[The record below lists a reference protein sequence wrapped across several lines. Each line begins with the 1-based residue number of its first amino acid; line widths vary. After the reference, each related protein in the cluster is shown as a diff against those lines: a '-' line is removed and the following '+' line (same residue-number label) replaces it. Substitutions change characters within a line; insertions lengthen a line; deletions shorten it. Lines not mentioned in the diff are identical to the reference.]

1 MLKPTFFPFVFIVCF
16 CTLVSAQKSPDGPY
30 PIDPASERQEGVPEG
45 QLIRG
50 TFSESK
56 IFPGT
61 TREYAIYVP
70 HQYKRSRA
78 ACLMVVQD
86 GLKFIRDKGD
96 WKLPIVFDNL
106 IHSGE
111 MPVTIGLFVEP
122 GVVPA
127 ANENALAR
135 YNRSF
140 EYDAIDDRYVRFLLN
155 EMLPLVEKDYRISKL
170 PDDRAICGSSSGGI
184 AAFNVAWQR
193 PDKFRRVCTTVGTYI
208 GLRGAHEMSVMVRK
222 TEPKPLRV
230 FLQDGSHDLNIY
242 CGDWWVANQG
252 MLSALEFSGYE
263 VNHVWGEGGHNGK
276 HGGAIFPD
284 AMRWLWMDWPKAVET
299 HCDKSRSRADEML
312 VDGQKWELV
321 SKDKQFLGAVATDN
335 DGNVFYADRLA
346 GKIYKLDSE
355 GNEALFWQPNEEE
368 KSSDTEDA
376 SDAVSAAEKKVPT
389 DVVKINGIAVGAKG
403 QVYVSLFAQGKVI
416 ELAADGTFAST
427 LKSDVKPSGV
437 VAAHDG
443 TVYFTDVKS
452 RSVWMKSPDGEAKV
466 AGKGFSGLAGIT
478 LSPDQS
484 LVLVSDFAGRYVW
497 SSQRADDGSLLH
509 IQPYFHIHS
518 PAASV
523 DIRPRSEGMCV
534 AKSGWLL
541 VATGLGVQVCDQPGR
556 VNFIISSP
564 NNGRYPTDIAF
575 GGPDGQTLY
584 AVCGGRMFK
593 RKLKLT
599 GAQPWDTPVKPP
611 KPGL

>member
-140 EYDAIDDRYVRFLLN
+140 EYDAIDDRYVRFLLS

-222 TEPKPLRV
+222 AEPKPLRV

-263 VNHVWGEGGHNGK
+263 VNHVWGEGGHNGCLLYTSPSPRD
-276 HGGAIFPD
+276 G
-284 AMRWLWMDWPKAVET
+284 LL
-299 HCDKSRSRADEML
+299 SRM
-312 VDGQKWELV
+312 
-321 SKDKQFLGAVATDN
+321 
-335 DGNVFYADRLA
+335 
-346 GKIYKLDSE
+346 
-355 GNEALFWQPNEEE
+355 P
-368 KSSDTEDA
+368 SSA
-376 SDAVSAAEKKVPT
+376 
-389 DVVKINGIAVGAKG
+389 
-403 QVYVSLFAQGKVI
+403 
-416 ELAADGTFAST
+416 
-427 LKSDVKPSGV
+427 
-437 VAAHDG
+437 
-443 TVYFTDVKS
+443 
-452 RSVWMKSPDGEAKV
+452 
-466 AGKGFSGLAGIT
+466 
-478 LSPDQS
+478 
-484 LVLVSDFAGRYVW
+484 
-497 SSQRADDGSLLH
+497 
-509 IQPYFHIHS
+509 
-518 PAASV
+518 
-523 DIRPRSEGMCV
+523 
-534 AKSGWLL
+534 
-541 VATGLGVQVCDQPGR
+541 
-556 VNFIISSP
+556 
-564 NNGRYPTDIAF
+564 
-575 GGPDGQTLY
+575 
-584 AVCGGRMFK
+584 
-593 RKLKLT
+593 
-599 GAQPWDTPVKPP
+599 
-611 KPGL
+611 

>member
-1 MLKPTFFPFVFIVCF
+1 MLKPKLLILFLLICNTS
-16 CTLVSAQKSPDGPY
+16 LLYAQKSPEGPY
-30 PIDPASERQEGVPEG
+30 PTDPAAEKQKGVPEG
-45 QLIRG
+45 KLVRG
-50 TFSESK
+50 TFSDSK

-61 TREYAIYVP
+61 ERKYAIYVP
-70 HQYKRSRA
+70 HQYKSSRA

-86 GLKFIRDKGD
+86 GLKFIREKGD

-122 GVVPA
+122 GIVPA
-127 ANENALAR
+127 SNDDALPR

-140 EYDAIDDRYVRFLLN
+140 EYDAIDDRYARFLLN

-170 PDDRAICGSSSGGI
+170 PDDWAICGSSSGGI

-193 PDKFRRVCTTVGTYI
+193 PDKFRRVCTAVGTYI
-208 GLRGAHEMSVMVRK
+208 GLRGAHEMSTMVRK
-222 TEPKPLRV
+222 AEPKPLRV
-230 FLQDGSHDLNIY
+230 FLQDGSNDLNIY

-276 HGGAIFPD
+276 HGAAVFPE
-284 AMRWLWMDWPKAVET
+284 AMRWLWKDWPKAVQT
-299 HCDKSRSRADEML
+299 HIQQNRSKAREML
-312 VDGQKWELV
+312 IEGQGWELV

-335 DGNVFYADRLA
+335 NGNVFYADRLA
-346 GKIYKLDSE
+346 EKIYKLDSDE
-355 GNEALFWQPNEEE
+355 NETLFWPKENDQTP
-368 KSSDTEDA
+368 DA
-376 SDAVSAAEKKVPT
+376 DDSFDS
-389 DVVKINGIAVGAKG
+389 VKINGIAVGTEG
-403 QVYVSLFAQGKVI
+403 QVYVSLFAQGKVV
-416 ELAADGTFAST
+416 ELDSGGKIAST
-427 LKSDVKPSGV
+427 LKSNIKPSGV

-443 TVYFTDVKS
+443 TVYFTDVQT
-452 RSVWMKSPDGEAKV
+452 RSVWMKTPDDPCKV
-466 AGKGFSGLAGIT
+466 AGKGFAGLTGIA

-497 SSQRADDGSLLH
+497 SSQRAQDGTLRH
-509 IQPYFHIHS
+509 IQPYFHIHFS
-518 PAASV
+518 PASV
-523 DIRPRSEGMCV
+523 DVRARSEGMCV
-534 AKSGWLL
+534 ANSGWLL
-541 VATGLGVQVCDQPGR
+541 VATGLGVQVCDQAGR
-556 VNFIISSP
+556 VNFIIGSP
-564 NNGRYPTDIAF
+564 NNGRYPTDVTF

-593 RKLKLT
+593 RKLKLI

-611 KPGL
+611 KPRL